1 MVEAFE
7 VTSPSKI
14 FLRLS
19 ATIRNASRTIA
30 TMTSFETIAEAA
42 TKKDANVEKTLPGLA
57 AMVADD
63 TGIVCH

>member
-1 MVEAFE
+1 
-7 VTSPSKI
+7 
-14 FLRLS
+14 
-19 ATIRNASRTIA
+19 
-30 TMTSFETIAEAA
+30 MTSFETIAEAA